1 VEYVTTLVTKLK
13 PLADKYKIMVVGL
26 EAWQRMETVALT
38 DLEVLGF
45 HFAAP
50 SFADPEDPALQ
61 AFTIAFRE
69 RYHNDVDEYA
79 LLGFDVTMA
88 YVRAAAQYGPQFM
101 DHLADAEVRPLHM
114 GFRMTRT
121 GPENG
126 FRNEF
131 AVMLKQQELRLVKA
145 Q

>member
-1 VEYVTTLVTKLK
+1 MALFRTIVLVAGL
-13 PLADKYKIMVVGL
+13 VGL
-26 EAWQRMETVALT
+26 LAGLSLT
-38 DLEVLGF
+38 
-45 HFAAP
+45 
-50 SFADPEDPALQ
+50 ALQ
-61 AFTIAFRE
+61 AFTKAFRE

-101 DHLADAEVRPLHM
+101 DHLGDAEVRPLHM
-114 GFRMTRT
+114 GLRMTRT